1 MQSELIHQLFHE
13 TAESCA
19 TTIAIATA
27 DRAVTYAELEGQSNR
42 LANYLIAAGAQPGA
56 IVAILADDRITII
69 TAILGILKAGC
80 VFCPLDVTYP
90 DKRLTLMLAQVEAGW
105 FITEVGYLP
114 KVAALTQAASTPQTI
129 AATTNVVCLDA
140 GDDLAVAAHLT
151 HHAAYRHYGET
162 SYPAPR
168 VDPDAICSIYFT
180 SGSTGIPKAIA
191 GRLKGIAH
199 YGLWQSQFLG
209 VGVGTRFSQ
218 LFSPTFDGFLMDVAA
233 PLCAGGT
240 VCIPPQSDLV
250 LHTTAL
256 IEWLDQQQI
265 HVLQCVPSI
274 VRTILNE
281 NPAPHLFPALR
292 YVGTT
297 GEAILPADVRRWR
310 ARFGD
315 RIGLINLYG
324 PTETTITKFVYTIQA
339 GDEQL
344 PAIPIGQPMPG
355 AEAILID
362 EEGKVVAPGQI
373 GEILLRTPYRALGY
387 YNQPALTRA
396 VFIPNPQSNDPNDI
410 VYRTGDLGYLM
421 ANGCY
426 GFVGRK
432 DSQLKIRGVRIE
444 LGEIESH
451 LYGHPAVREAAVMG
465 YADDQDYT
473 YLCAYIVP
481 QPQTPQADGQEETL
495 MAALRAYLA
504 ERLPEAMTPSAF
516 ILLEK
521 LPRTLTGKIDRRSLP
536 SLQQVQGERK
546 EAAAEPRTPLEA
558 QLVQLWGELL
568 KTPTVGVYDDFFA
581 IGGHSLLAA
590 QILTRIQQEF
600 KVQISLR
607 QLFEAPTVAGLA
619 SQIET
624 LLWATQGVNGNWATQ
639 VANGNGATQG
649 ANGVASAAK
658 REEGVL

>member
-1 MQSELIHQLFHE
+1 
-13 TAESCA
+13 
-19 TTIAIATA
+19 
-27 DRAVTYAELEGQSNR
+27 
-42 LANYLIAAGAQPGA
+42 
-56 IVAILADDRITII
+56 
-69 TAILGILKAGC
+69 
-80 VFCPLDVTYP
+80 
-90 DKRLTLMLAQVEAGW
+90 
-105 FITEVGYLP
+105 
-114 KVAALTQAASTPQTI
+114 
-129 AATTNVVCLDA
+129 
-140 GDDLAVAAHLT
+140 
-151 HHAAYRHYGET
+151 
-162 SYPAPR
+162 
-168 VDPDAICSIYFT
+168 
-180 SGSTGIPKAIA
+180 
-191 GRLKGIAH
+191 
-199 YGLWQSQFLG
+199 
-209 VGVGTRFSQ
+209 
-218 LFSPTFDGFLMDVAA
+218 
-233 PLCAGGT
+233 
-240 VCIPPQSDLV
+240 
-250 LHTTAL
+250 
-256 IEWLDQQQI
+256 
-265 HVLQCVPSI
+265 
-274 VRTILNE
+274 
-281 NPAPHLFPALR
+281 
-292 YVGTT
+292 
-297 GEAILPADVRRWR
+297 
-310 ARFGD
+310 
-315 RIGLINLYG
+315 
-324 PTETTITKFVYTIQA
+324 
-339 GDEQL
+339 
-344 PAIPIGQPMPG
+344 MPG

-536 SLQQVQGERK
+536 TLQQVQGERK

-600 KVQISLR
+600 QVQISLR

-624 LLWATQGVNGNWATQ
+624 LLWATQ

-649 ANGVASAAK
+649 ANGAASAAK

>member
-1 MQSELIHQLFHE
+1 
-13 TAESCA
+13 
-19 TTIAIATA
+19 
-27 DRAVTYAELEGQSNR
+27 
-42 LANYLIAAGAQPGA
+42 
-56 IVAILADDRITII
+56 
-69 TAILGILKAGC
+69 
-80 VFCPLDVTYP
+80 
-90 DKRLTLMLAQVEAGW
+90 
-105 FITEVGYLP
+105 
-114 KVAALTQAASTPQTI
+114 
-129 AATTNVVCLDA
+129 
-140 GDDLAVAAHLT
+140 
-151 HHAAYRHYGET
+151 
-162 SYPAPR
+162 
-168 VDPDAICSIYFT
+168 
-180 SGSTGIPKAIA
+180 
-191 GRLKGIAH
+191 
-199 YGLWQSQFLG
+199 
-209 VGVGTRFSQ
+209 
-218 LFSPTFDGFLMDVAA
+218 MDVVA
-233 PLCAGGT
+233 PLCVGGT

-281 NPAPHLFPALR
+281 KPAPHRFPALR

-310 ARFGD
+310 AIFGD
-315 RIGLINLYG
+315 RVGLINLYG

-362 EEGKVVAPGQI
+362 EEGKVVAPGHI

-396 VFIPNPQSNDPNDI
+396 VFIPNPQTNDPNDI

-432 DSQLKIRGVRIE
+432 DNQLKIRGVRIE

-465 YADDQDYT
+465 YADDQGYT
-473 YLCAYIVP
+473 YLCAYVVP
-481 QPQTPQADGQEETL
+481 QPQTAQANGQEEPL
-495 MAALRAYLA
+495 LAELRAYLA
-504 ERLPEAMTPSAF
+504 ERLSEAMTPSAF

-536 SLQQVQGERK
+536 TLQQVQLERK
-546 EAAAEPRTPLEA
+546 ERAAEPRTPLEA

-619 SQIET
+619 NQIEA
-624 LLWATQGVNGNWATQ
+624 LLWATQGANGNWA
-639 VANGNGATQG
+639 
-649 ANGVASAAK
+649 AAADK